1 MPFWPAGKAMWLR
14 AVRGEEVSVQRT
26 PVKRA
31 AVKRAAAIPAPLKPT
46 PLKRRAA
53 DVAYDRIEALIS
65 TLQIEPGSPVVEAEL
80 AARIGLGRTPVREAL
95 MRMVSIGL
103 VQQQPRRGLSV
114 SAIGVLDHL
123 DLIQTRRALERVIAA
138 SAARRA
144 TAAQRQAIVSHA
156 QHMLDAAAAADLS
169 TYMAADQAL
178 DHVIHQACRN
188 HSAVKAVVP
197 LVVQCRRFWVAYQHE
212 GDIVE
217 GAHCHM
223 LLAQGI
229 HSADEARAVDGVT
242 QLMDCLERFA
252 RRVIAA

>member
-1 MPFWPAGKAMWLR
+1 MAP
-14 AVRGEEVSVQRT
+14 
-26 PVKRA
+26 A
-31 AVKRAAAIPAPLKPT
+31 AVKPVAP
-46 PLKRRAA
+46 KRRAA

-65 TLQIEPGSPVVEAEL
+65 TLQIEPGSPVVETEL
-80 AARIGLGRTPVREAL
+80 AARVGLGRTPVREAL

-114 SAIGVLDHL
+114 SAIGMLDHL
-123 DLIQTRRALERVIAA
+123 DLIQTRRALERLIAA

-144 TAAQRQAIVSHA
+144 TVAQRQAIVGHA
-156 QHMLDAAAAADLS
+156 QHMVEAAARADLAD
-169 TYMAADQAL
+169 YMAADQAL
-178 DHVIHQACRN
+178 DRVNHQACRN

-217 GAHCHM
+217 GARCHM

-229 HSADEARAVDGVT
+229 ASADEARAVDGAT
-242 QLMDCLERFA
+242 QLMDYLERFA